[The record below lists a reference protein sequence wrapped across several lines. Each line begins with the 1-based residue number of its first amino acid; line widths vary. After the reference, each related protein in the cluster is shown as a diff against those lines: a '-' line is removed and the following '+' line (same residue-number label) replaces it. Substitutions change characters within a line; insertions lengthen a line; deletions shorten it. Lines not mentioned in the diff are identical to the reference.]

1 MRVLY
6 VTDTLHP
13 RVNGVSTSIDIFRR
27 ELTRRGHEVWV
38 LAPRYGDEPEE
49 EGVVRVASWRAPLS
63 PEDRL
68 LKPRRALAAEP
79 RLARHGFDV
88 IHVQTPFTAFLV
100 GRTLARRWRVPLLLT
115 YHTDFE
121 AYAAHYAPMLAA
133 PVGALARWLAR
144 WQCRQ
149 VDVTVVP
156 TPEVEAQLRGYGV
169 GSNLAVVPTGLPVA
183 DFTAGDG
190 GRFRRAMGIP
200 DNVPVLGY
208 VGRLAPEKNVDF
220 LLEVFAEVRKRRP
233 EARLLLAG
241 EGPGKAALERRAR
254 ALGVAWGIHWA
265 GFLSRRQD
273 LLDCYRAADVF
284 VFASQTETQG
294 LVLLEAMALGV
305 PVVAVPAGG
314 TRQILVPGQ
323 GALVAT
329 NDICEFT
336 ARVHTVLDDPA
347 LAREL
352 SHAGR
357 QWVRR
362 HWSSEAT
369 TDRLLDLYETLIETA
384 RIASTPR
391 IAEASSAVHQPS

>member
-1 MRVLY
+1 MRILY

-13 RVNGVSTSIDIFRR
+13 RVNGVSTSIDVFRR
-27 ELTRRGHEVWV
+27 ELTRRGHDVRI

-49 EGVVRVASWRAPLS
+49 AGVVRVAAWRAPLS

-68 LKPRRALAAEP
+68 LRPRRALAAAP
-79 RLARHGFDV
+79 RLAERPFDV
-88 IHVQTPFTAFLV
+88 VHVQTPFTAFLI
-100 GRTLARRWRVPLLLT
+100 GRALARRWRAPLVLT

-121 AYAAHYAPMLAA
+121 AYAAHYAPALAR
-133 PVGALARWLAR
+133 PVGAFARWLAR

-149 VDVTVVP
+149 VDSTVAP
-156 TPEVEAQLRGYGV
+156 TAEVEAQLRAYGV
-169 GSNLAVVPTGLPVA
+169 RADIAVVPTGLPLD
-183 DFTAGDG
+183 DFSGGDG
-190 GRFRRAMGIP
+190 GRFRRALGIP

-208 VGRLAPEKNVDF
+208 VGRLASEKNVDF
-220 LLEVFAEVRKRRP
+220 LLEVFARVRMRRP

-241 EGPGKAALERRAR
+241 EGPGKPALEQRAR

-265 GFLSRRQD
+265 GFLGRRQD

-314 TRQILVPGQ
+314 TRQVLAPGQ
-323 GALVAT
+323 GALVAA
-329 NDICEFT
+329 NDVCDF
-336 ARVHTVLDDPA
+336 AAKVHAVLDEPD

-352 SHAGR
+352 SRSGR
-357 QWVRR
+357 RWVET
-362 HWSSEAT
+362 HWSAEVAG
-369 TDRLLDLYETLIETA
+369 DRLLALYEKV
-384 RIASTPR
+384 
-391 IAEASSAVHQPS
+391 AEAAHTRAELPLPEASAAARQVS